1 MLPCLESNTRLIQQ
15 NTIFLQ
21 RGDKSYNK
29 LQAIRL
35 RVIEGLKVKIPKY
48 YSQDCKQQ

>member
-1 MLPCLESNTRLIQQ
+1 MLPCLESTTRLIQK

-21 RGDKSYNK
+21 RGDKSYKK
-29 LQAIRL
+29 LQTTRL

-48 YSQDCKQQ
+48 YSRDCKQQ